1 MCIANERKVFVFGRE
16 GINGEDEN
24 LGLEILVTMFES
36 LVRRKE
42 LPVALVF
49 WNTAVRLLTD
59 SSPVLRYLKPLEEK
73 GVAVLAGK
81 LCLQELEISHLA
93 VGRAVTMDE
102 ILDLFQ
108 AWDVVN
114 L

>member
-1 MCIANERKVFVFGRE
+1 MNVRYSCLAARESTVKMRTSDLKYWSLCLRVLSEER
-16 GINGEDEN
+16 
-24 LGLEILVTMFES
+24 S
-36 LVRRKE
+36 S
-42 LPVALVF
+42 PVALVF

>member
-1 MCIANERKVFVFGRE
+1 MFKTLARRE
-16 GINGEDEN
+16 D
-24 LGLEILVTMFES
+24 
-36 LVRRKE
+36 
-42 LPVALVF
+42 LPAALVF

-59 SSPVLRYLKPLEEK
+59 SSPVARYLKPLEEK

-81 LCLQELEISHLA
+81 LCLKELEISHLA
-93 VGRAVTMDE
+93 VGRAATMDE

-108 AWDVVN
+108 TCDVVN